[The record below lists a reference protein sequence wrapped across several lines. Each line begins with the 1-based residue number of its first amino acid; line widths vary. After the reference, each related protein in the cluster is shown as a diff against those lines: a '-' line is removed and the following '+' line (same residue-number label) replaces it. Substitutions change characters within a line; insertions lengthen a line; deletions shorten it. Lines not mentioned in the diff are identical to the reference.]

1 MSHHAEDHL
10 RSLLGQVEGLSD
22 DKMDADLAAYRR
34 ELLAKFTTSVED
46 RWQTI
51 RQAWTDDDGKLYERV
66 APLYHLMASALWE
79 TQDDFTG
86 AA

>member
-10 RSLLGQVEGLSD
+10 RSLLGQVEGVSD

-34 ELLAKFTTSVED
+34 ELLTRFTNEVTD
-46 RWQTI
+46 RYAALK
-51 RQAWTDDDGKLYERV
+51 RAWEDDDGKMDPR
-66 APLYHLMASALWE
+66 ARPLYHLMVEELLE

-86 AA
+86 RT